1 MKRLLAV
8 LCTALAAPAL
18 AATPLPPVAP
28 EKAGFSKEGLARIDA
43 FFAREIDAN
52 RVPGAVVAIA
62 RNGKLVHYK
71 AYGFLDKGA
80 GAPLPLDAIINLAS
94 TTKVMAY
101 MGGLVLNEQGRLPL
115 KSRLDEYLPAF

>member
-1 MKRLLAV
+1 MKRLAAV
-8 LCTALAAPAL
+8 LCAVLAAPAF

-28 EKAGFSKEGLARIDA
+28 EKADFSKEGLARIDA

-115 KSRLDEYLPAF
+115 KSRLDEYPPAF